1 MRLKGI
7 DSIRFICAGVVLFGH
22 YGSPPLLSDAYD
34 YIFAYKVLH
43 GIYNCLFNG
52 PAAVV
57 IFFIISGL
65 VIHYP
70 YVDGKEINLPEFYLK
85 RYTRVILP
93 MLVITLLAF
102 FIGNISEPTGVFWSL
117 YAELIYY
124 TLYPLILTF
133 KKYISLFKLIMI
145 FYVIGLLLILFIPFK
160 NTGSYVDLGNSLT
173 WVIGLPCWLTGVLLA
188 EQVRKQTKNVTLV
201 RLMFQRSLSFG
212 ITILM
217 MVAHFHLYL
226 SNMLLLNLL
235 LIPYDYWLRDEIDY
249 YKVNTPNR
257 YLEKAGKW
265 SYSLYICHPLLL
277 IFIIINN
284 LIDSTNLWLYWT
296 TVTSCAF
303 IFSYVFYL
311 LIEKPTHKLA
321 QKINIG

>member
-1 MRLKGI
+1 MAVRT
-7 DSIRFICAGVVLFGH
+7 A
-22 YGSPPLLSDAYD
+22 A
-34 YIFAYKVLH
+34 FAQ
-43 GIYNCLFNG
+43 
-52 PAAVV
+52 
-57 IFFIISGL
+57 
-65 VIHYP
+65 
-70 YVDGKEINLPEFYLK
+70 VDGKEINLPEFYLK

-235 LIPYDYWLRDEIDY
+235 LIPYYYWLRDEIDY